1 MGRQA
6 AVSADKPCSRP
17 KARRIGRSGP
27 KVRRMRKLLIVV
39 GPSEKSHR
47 PMMPPSPG
55 GAGEDQDG
63 RPSLISARG
72 EACADRRRAAS
83 GRPFRWVAG
92 LGRSMSAALA
102 GLKDKI
108 AGLAT
113 HAKPPIVEGPGV
125 KFLSTC
131 SRAAPWHR
139 LASNG
144 RRYPPVT
151 RMSQPDGDLSIRDGA
166 TLRDRARS
174 LRTGRAAR
182 RRLRRR

>member
-6 AVSADKPCSRP
+6 SVSVDKPCSRP
-17 KARRIGRSGP
+17 KAHRIGRSGP

-47 PMMPPSPG
+47 PMMPAG
-55 GAGEDQDG
+55 LAGAGEDQDR
-63 RPSLISARG
+63 RPTAISTRG
-72 EACADRRRAAS
+72 EASAGRRRAAS
-83 GRPFRWVAG
+83 RRPFRWVVS

-102 GLKDKI
+102 GLKDRI
-108 AGLAT
+108 AGLAAHT
-113 HAKPPIVEGPGV
+113 RRPLLEGPGV
-125 KFLSTC
+125 RFLSTC

-151 RMSQPDGDLSIRDGA
+151 RMPQPDGDLPIRDGVS
-166 TLRDRARS
+166 LRDRARS